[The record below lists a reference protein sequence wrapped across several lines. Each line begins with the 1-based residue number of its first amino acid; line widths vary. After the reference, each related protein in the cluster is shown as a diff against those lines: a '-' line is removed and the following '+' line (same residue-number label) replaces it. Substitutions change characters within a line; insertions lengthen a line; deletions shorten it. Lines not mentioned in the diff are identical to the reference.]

1 MNASTVVHDA
11 CEKGEVEVVK
21 GWLLA
26 AVGIQINERGASG
39 WTPLRGACENGH
51 VRVVHVSFTRG
62 EGGSDTTVGGV
73 LEGSFEGCPGVL
85 LTN

>member
-26 AVGIQINERGASG
+26 AVGIQINEGGASG
-39 WTPLRGACENGH
+39 WTPLRGA
-51 VRVVHVSFTRG
+51 
-62 EGGSDTTVGGV
+62 
-73 LEGSFEGCPGVL
+73 
-85 LTN
+85 